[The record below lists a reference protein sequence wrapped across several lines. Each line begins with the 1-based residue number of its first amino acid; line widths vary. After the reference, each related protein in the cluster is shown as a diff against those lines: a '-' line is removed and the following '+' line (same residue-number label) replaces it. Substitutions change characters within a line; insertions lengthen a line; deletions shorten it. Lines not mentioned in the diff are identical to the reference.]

1 MTKKKSIEAAKKL
14 FVRYRMKKLAAEEE
28 YLPRI
33 TSKFMLDIPSYSLE
47 MAVIKKV
54 DSENEYANLVDYLNR
69 GLKKLNVT
77 ERQIIVMSYLEDEPY
92 FAYQI
97 ANELNVAERTFHR
110 MKNLA
115 LVKLAVALRIAV
127 FREEELDEIS

>member
-1 MTKKKSIEAAKKL
+1 
-14 FVRYRMKKLAAEEE
+14 
-28 YLPRI
+28 
-33 TSKFMLDIPSYSLE
+33 